1 MIFTPPTVVPE
12 HLIFR
17 SADGSLA
24 LAGIWMI
31 VVGSF
36 VILASLGNVFARGPW
51 APRLMEQFPRL
62 PRFAFVAWG
71 IVGLIVGASFIAWP
85 FLASPGHLY

>member
-1 MIFTPPTVVPE
+1 MFTPPTVVPE

-31 VVGSF
+31 AVGSF
-36 VILASLGNVFARGPW
+36 LCLASLGNVFARGPW

-62 PRFAFVAWG
+62 PRFALVAWG
-71 IVGLIVGASFIAWP
+71 IVGLIVGGFFIAWP